1 MENVRP
7 EVLRK
12 AQHLYCVVGKG
23 KGLNSGLIGLDSQRV
38 SAIRHDGLAVLVSRA
53 PSRPYRSVKREEVLR
68 YLSAHQAI
76 IEKVMAD
83 HTVVPVKFG
92 TTARDETEVQRIL
105 ENGYPVLKEALG
117 AMEGKIEVDL
127 VAQWNDLNSVLRQ
140 IGEEPE
146 IRRQKAVLAIRPPQE
161 STEERIRLGQTVKAR
176 LDQMREERAAE
187 IVEALK
193 PLALDSCPHALLDDR
208 MILNTA
214 FLVDRAKEGE
224 VGETLRR
231 LNDRYTDRIDFRCVG
246 PLPPYSFCTV
256 EVKKF
261 EFETIDRA
269 RQLLGLGEEAG
280 LAEIRDTY
288 RRLVQQCHPDHAVQ
302 QAGKAS
308 PDAAKP
314 FETVAAAYR
323 LLGEYRQVG
332 ASFRAPDVGEAV
344 VVRLLQWSQEPG
356 GA

>member
-23 KGLNSGLIGLDSQRV
+23 KGLDSGLIGLDGGRV

-92 TTARDETEVQRIL
+92 TTARDEMEVRRIL
-105 ENGYPVLKEALG
+105 ENGYPVLKEALE

-146 IRRQKAVLAIRPPQE
+146 IRRQKAVLAIRPP
-161 STEERIRLGQTVKAR
+161 V
-176 LDQMREERAAE
+176 
-187 IVEALK
+187 
-193 PLALDSCPHALLDDR
+193 
-208 MILNTA
+208 
-214 FLVDRAKEGE
+214 
-224 VGETLRR
+224 
-231 LNDRYTDRIDFRCVG
+231 
-246 PLPPYSFCTV
+246 
-256 EVKKF
+256 
-261 EFETIDRA
+261 
-269 RQLLGLGEEAG
+269 
-280 LAEIRDTY
+280 
-288 RRLVQQCHPDHAVQ
+288 RRLVVNRVVSSERGDCPLCCLFCYERWKEQLEPLLECQRAFPQLRIFHLMDRPHQVKGLQRLRELQFPIQWFSADPVAVTDR
-302 QAGKAS
+302 G
-308 PDAAKP
+308 
-314 FETVAAAYR
+314 R
-323 LLGEYRQVG
+323 G
-332 ASFRAPDVGEAV
+332 
-344 VVRLLQWSQEPG
+344 
-356 GA
+356 